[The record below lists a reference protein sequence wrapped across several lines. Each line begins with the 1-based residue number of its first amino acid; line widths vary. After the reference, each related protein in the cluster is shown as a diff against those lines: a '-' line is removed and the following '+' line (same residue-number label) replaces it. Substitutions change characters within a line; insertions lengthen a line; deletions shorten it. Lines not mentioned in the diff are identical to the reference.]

1 MPDTGQAMECR
12 SACGACCIAPSIN
25 APFVGMP
32 QGKAAGVACVH
43 LDERMS
49 CLLFGDARR
58 PLLCAAFTPE
68 HNVCSV
74 SRYWNYKPYRIGGLM
89 SRMMREPDGRTP
101 NE

>member
-1 MPDTGQAMECR
+1 
-12 SACGACCIAPSIN
+12 
-25 APFVGMP
+25 MP

-68 HNVCSV
+68 HNVCGDN
-74 SRYWNYKPYRIGGLM
+74 RDQALQRLTLLELQTLPDRRPDEPYDERA
-89 SRMMREPDGRTP
+89 
-101 NE
+101 